1 MNRPKAI
8 IRVIKNVYYSIRYY
22 MDSINKRQTCSEVL
36 ECIDDLIR
44 NKLNTK
50 DVLNGI
56 FLGFIDLLNNIS
68 VVLYTELSQD
78 QVKQF
83 IFICAA
89 YIDEIMY
96 NKIGEEKWENYLMEY
111 HFFGTKISGE
121 KVITQMLKFISQHN
135 QQDKDY
141 SIVYYLILCNGYTG
155 IYRQKYDKIE
165 TLKKELFRLVS
176 SEVLMLDSYEVDD
189 ISSGIYTHV
198 IQTKYIDNIKNYHKI
213 YFQTMLFILST
224 ITLLILGV
232 MYKGQIILKIL

>member
-1 MNRPKAI
+1 MNRAKAI
-8 IRVIKNVYYSIRYY
+8 IRVIKNVYYSIKYY
-22 MDSINKRQTCSEVL
+22 MDSVNKKQTCLEVL
-36 ECIDDLIR
+36 ECIDDAIR
-44 NKLNTK
+44 NKLNST
-50 DVLNGI
+50 DILNGI

-68 VVLYTELSQD
+68 LLLYTELSQD

-83 IFICAA
+83 IFVCSA

-96 NKIGEEKWENYLMEY
+96 NKIGEDKWGNYLMEY

-121 KVITQMLKFISQHN
+121 KIITQILKFISQHS
-135 QQDKDY
+135 QQEKDY
-141 SIVYYLILCNGYTG
+141 SIIYYLILCNGYTG

-165 TLKKELFRLVS
+165 TLKKELFKLVS
-176 SEVLMLDSYEVDD
+176 TEVLMVDSYDVND
-189 ISSGIYTHV
+189 ISTSIYTHI

-213 YFQTMLFILST
+213 YFQTMLFILSI